1 MQVPGTLPKEEEC
14 LEEEEDISGFAATVH
29 DKSESFTMQNQNW
42 IVEELK
48 N

>member
-14 LEEEEDISGFAATVH
+14 LEEEEEDISGFAATVH

-42 IVEELK
+42 IVEE
-48 N
+48 